1 MMLKNIGFEGFTV
14 KSSKFQVNELT
25 EQGTFNISF
34 SEPNVD
40 FVEADKD
47 NPQHIIMTFDV
58 SMVGHAEGVDASVP
72 EVEPAFEAEFLIET
86 IYIDLNEEAM
96 SEEDINQNLWFFENF
111 NQIATKIASDNIFK
125 NSEIGYMPIP
135 WTGKGVT
142 VAE

>member
-25 EQGTFNISF
+25 EQGTFNVSF
-34 SEPNVD
+34 SEPDVD
-40 FVEADKD
+40 FIEAEEDS
-47 NPQHIIMTFDV
+47 PQQIVMTFDV
-58 SMVGHAEGVDASVP
+58 NMVGHAEGVDANDP

-86 IYIDLNEEAM
+86 TYRDLNEKAM

-125 NSEIGYMPIP
+125 NTEIGYMPIP
-135 WTGKGVT
+135 WTGKGIS

>member
-1 MMLKNIGFEGFTV
+1 MLKNIGFDGFTV
-14 KSSKFQVNELT
+14 KSTKFQVNELT

-34 SEPNVD
+34 SEPAVG
-40 FVEADKD
+40 FIEADEES
-47 NPQHIIMTFDV
+47 PQHIIMTFDV
-58 SMVGHAEGVDASVP
+58 SMVGHAEGVDANDP

-86 IYIDLNEEAM
+86 TYKDLNEKAM